1 MNALE
6 LALPAGRRRW
16 RSALLALV
24 ALWLAIGLLFGS
36 TFVAMVG
43 IWSRSDTFAHAFMV
57 PPIALWLA
65 WRQRAAVLEHV
76 PRSSPWWLLPMAA
89 TAVLWLLGDL
99 VAVNAAKQLAIT
111 AMLVI
116 SVPLILGT
124 RIAAVLIFPL
134 SYLFFAVPIG
144 EFMLQPLMQ
153 ATADFTVAALR
164 LSGVPVY
171 REGLQFVIPTG
182 SWSVVEACS
191 GVRYLMASFMV
202 GTLFGYLNYR
212 SARKRWIFAAVS
224 LAMPVIANWL
234 RAYLIVMLGHLS
246 GNKLAVGAD
255 HLVYGWVFFGVLIT
269 LLFMIGA
276 RWADD
281 RVAEPQHVAGE
292 GDASGA
298 AAGLRPSSQGVPSS
312 RTWQS
317 TQPWAASALAIL
329 VLLLPHAAVSRF
341 AAPGAAGPV
350 PLALDAVPSAPG
362 WRLQAGGAAAAW
374 QPSLRQ
380 PSAEVRAQFAGEGP
394 GGGDVSVNVYLAYY
408 RNQDDNRKLVSSNN
422 ALVSSSDR
430 QWNVVRRQRLTLS
443 LGGRDVGVRQLQLQP
458 AIGARDDAQTRY
470 TVWQVYWIN
479 GVLTDSDVHAKLVG
493 AWQRLRGMPDES
505 AAIVLYA
512 ADPPDAR
519 AEPALRAFAAANWHT
534 IERALAAARDGP

>member
-1 MNALE
+1 MSA
-6 LALPAGRRRW
+6 LALAGRW
-16 RSALLALV
+16 RSALPALL
-24 ALWLAIGLLFGS
+24 ALWLAIGLLFGN
-36 TFVAMVG
+36 TFAAMVG

-65 WRQRAAVLEHV
+65 WRQRAVVLAHV

-89 TAVLWLLGDL
+89 MAVLWLLGDL
-99 VAVNAAKQLAIT
+99 VAVNAAMQLAIT

-116 SVPLILGT
+116 SVPLVLGT
-124 RIAAVLIFPL
+124 RIAAVLVFPL

-212 SARKRWIFAAVS
+212 SAKKRWIFAAVS

-281 RVAEPQHVAGE
+281 RVAEPNPVAAE

-298 AAGLRPSSQGVPSS
+298 GSGLRPSSPPVPSAQP
-312 RTWQS
+312 WQS
-317 TQPWAASALAIL
+317 WQPWAASALAVL
-329 VLLLPHAAVSRF
+329 VLLVPHAAVRRF
-341 AAPGAAGPV
+341 AAPGVAGPV
-350 PLALDAVPSAPG
+350 PLALDAGSPAPG
-362 WRLQAGGAAAAW
+362 WRLQAGGAAAW

-380 PSAEVRAQFAGEGP
+380 PSAEVRARFAGAGP
-394 GGGDVSVNVYLAYY
+394 GLGDVSVNVYLAYY

-422 ALVSSSDR
+422 ALVSSNDR

-443 LGGRDVGVRQLQLQP
+443 LGSRDVEVRQLQLQP

-479 GVLTDSDVHAKLVG
+479 GVLTDSDIHAKLVS

-512 ADPPDAR
+512 ADPPGAR